1 MKAAL
6 KFICVH
12 AVTDLVR
19 KTVIA
24 CTHMKCK
31 GLISDD
37 FRPFFFLASF
47 GFFFPH
53 KENACDACRS
63 SGNREKKNNAK
74 GQWRSSA
81 CRSSGD
87 REKKNN
93 ADGQWRSA
101 ACRSNGDRE
110 KKKG

>member
-1 MKAAL
+1 MH
-6 KFICVH
+6 FICVH
-12 AVTDLVR
+12 AVAVLVC

-63 SGNREKKNNAK
+63 SGNREKKITL
-74 GQWRSSA
+74 RV
-81 CRSSGD
+81 SGVLPPVA
-87 REKKNN
+87 RAATARKKITLM
-93 ADGQWRSA
+93 GSGVLPPA
-101 ACRSNGDRE
+101 ARTATAR